1 MPEREAF
8 ETRFHRAYRRY
19 LDEVPTE
26 VDAAVVARAAATQ
39 RRFAGLAWPRIVAP
53 ARALVWVVL
62 LALLLAA
69 LAASTL
75 LTGSQPAVLVSPT
88 EVSGTSLCTQTKSGQ
103 WHGAH
108 VLGGAAERLTEMT
121 QECTMEA
128 SDPRLEGDVENVVD
142 CNYADVDGV
151 LVGECWGT
159 SVIRNDNGVWGGV
172 FSGTTRN
179 ELGSED
185 VMDLVYLGSGDY
197 AGLRFVGSTTTTLSP
212 NRFSGTVE
220 SVE

>member
-1 MPEREAF
+1 MPEREPF
-8 ETRFHRAYRRY
+8 ETRFSRAYRRY

-26 VDAAVVARAAATQ
+26 VDALEVARTAATQ
-39 RRFAGLAWPRIVAP
+39 RRFRLSWPRIVGP

-88 EVSGTSLCTQTKSGQ
+88 EVSGTSPCTQTESGQ
-103 WHGAH
+103 WHGAY
-108 VLGGAAERLTEMT
+108 VLGGVAERLSGMT

-128 SDPRLEGDVENVVD
+128 SDPRLAGDVENVVD

-159 SVIRNDNGVWGGV
+159 SVIRNENGAWGGV

-212 NRFSGTVE
+212 NRFTGTIE